1 MSALPY
7 LQLKSVDIDFPI
19 YQGSDR
25 LFRKAMVQS
34 AVGGWLGESSQTGRV
49 VVRALSDVNVEVRSG
64 DRLALL
70 GHNGAGKT
78 TLLRCMAGVYHPT
91 AGTLSYSG
99 SRVPLF
105 DIALGF
111 DEEANGY
118 ENIIL
123 RGLLMGLKRDEIER
137 KVDDVASF
145 SGLGAFLNLPVR
157 TYSSGMA
164 LRLLFS
170 IATSVDPDILLM
182 DEWIATGDQAF
193 IDRADKRLRELV
205 DRSHILVLASHN
217 LDLLKSCCNRAVLMK
232 GGKVAFDGSVAEGIE
247 RYHEMARSSA
257 AAAVGP
263 AA

>member
-1 MSALPY
+1 MSALPF
-7 LQLKSVDIDFPI
+7 LRLKNVDIDFPI
-19 YQGSDR
+19 YQGADR
-25 LFRKAMVQS
+25 LFRKAVMQS
-34 AVGGWLGESSQTGRV
+34 AVGGLLGQSGSDGRI
-49 VVRALSDVNVEVRSG
+49 VVRALSDVNIEVRSG

-78 TLLRCMAGVYHPT
+78 TLLRCMAGIYHPT
-91 AGTLSYSG
+91 AGTLSHSG

-105 DIALGF
+105 DIGLGF
-111 DEEANGY
+111 DPEANGY
-118 ENIIL
+118 ENIVL
-123 RGLLMGLKRDEIER
+123 RGLLMGLKRAEIER
-137 KVDDVASF
+137 KVDDVANF
-145 SGLGAFLNLPVR
+145 SGLGGFLNLPVR

-182 DEWIATGDQAF
+182 DEWIATGDKAF

-217 LDLLKSCCNRAVLMK
+217 LSLLESCCNRAILMK
-232 GGKVAFDGSVAEGIE
+232 GGKVVFDGSVREGIA
-247 RYHEMARSSA
+247 RYHEISSNA
-257 AAAVGP
+257 PAKVDP